1 MFKWLKGRQEV
12 KEQPQQPKAR
22 KSLFS
27 THAFDI
33 LDPDAKKFKLADTL
47 DAIKKTQPAFYGDY
61 AMDDSSNGVAN
72 FKMYA
77 NGMNSVSD
85 AVIGWYASQG
95 FIGAQLCGILAQNW
109 LVNKACAMPADDAIR
124 KGYNVVTVDGDELD
138 PEAVKIIKA
147 YDKAYKLN
155 FNMREFIR
163 KGRIFGIRVAMFKV
177 ISTDKDYYEKPFNID
192 GVTAGSYKGIVQVDP
207 YWTAPMLDGA
217 SASQPDTLHFY
228 EPTWWIINGKKVH
241 RSHLIIFR
249 HAEPVDVL
257 KPQYIYGG
265 VPLTQQIMERVYA
278 AERTSNEAPQLA
290 MSKRTTIWLTD
301 MEAVMSDTN
310 AAIGRLQQWA
320 AYRDNYGV
328 KLGDKEGDEFQQ
340 FDTSLADFDS
350 LIMTQYQLVAAIAG
364 VPATKLLGTS
374 PKGFN
379 ATGEYEEA
387 SYHEM
392 LESIQ
397 ANDLTPFAERHHAL
411 VIKSFVE
418 PQLKMKIDCETTLN
432 WLPLDTP
439 TAEELAATNLSK
451 AQAGQVL
458 IGSGAI
464 SSEDERQRVATDK
477 QSGYNEIGILEDQDP
492 EGEELAEEDF
502 EKVQDGDF
510 ADPED
515 GAGPVGKMLQVTQD
529 GFEETKHP
537 RADNGQF
544 GSGAGGSTNPKSQS
558 ASPKGSSEKNGSPAP
573 KAGQPFVVYRVAE
586 REGLNSKNAGN
597 ANGVALHIMN
607 QQNETGAQTTGNA
620 PTHVYAY
627 QVIPEQDVDGKYQ
640 GATHTGKIE
649 GNKIGRTENQYGIA
663 YSFPESGYES
673 KLIGKVS
680 LEDLKKQA
688 GNQDFDDLGTKAGA
702 ELLRKHFE
710 GSNAQ
715 DDAKWEEKKHP
726 RAKNGQFG
734 SGGSGAAPK
743 SEVKTEKKEVTSEP
757 TKSEAKPSESAQQ
770 NLPLEEKAS
779 SSQSQSKGTQKI
791 QKLPNGGYIDKHGFE
806 RSPNLTP
813 KERRIEGTFYTA
825 IRNNEKAL
833 IEQYQKDNGNVIDP
847 DAVKKLDPR
856 FAKDPTLAAAVH
868 EPSSYLSKVI
878 WKNALEKKAA
888 AGNTSATMFT
898 AGGSGSGKSESG
910 DMAKDLLGLEE
921 NVLTFDS
928 VLGNFKSSTDKINQ
942 ALDITKGNVDIVYT
956 NATLDLAVLLNL
968 KRSRTVRLDTQLD
981 AHIKASENIK
991 KLADHYKN
999 NKRVK
1004 ITVVN
1009 NNTGDPPYLT
1019 EGNIGQV
1026 PDYSNRAAMRERMI
1040 SFAKKIVAEGRVKDG
1055 EKKLKTLL
1063 A

>member
-1 MFKWLKGRQEV
+1 MFNWFRKSEV
-12 KEQPQQPKAR
+12 QKEPEQPKAR

-27 THAFDI
+27 THSFDEF
-33 LDPDAKKFKLADTL
+33 DPDNKKFKIADTFTAL
-47 DAIKKTQPAFYGDY
+47 QETQPALYGEY

-109 LVNKACAMPADDAIR
+109 LINKACAMPADDAIR

-397 ANDLTPFAERHHAL
+397 SNDLTPFAERHHQL

-418 PQLKMKIDCETTLN
+418 PQLKIKMNLETTLN

-439 TAEELAATNLSK
+439 TAEELAATNLAK

-502 EKVQDGDF
+502 EKVQDTANPPQQEPEVGENDSPKFETAQDAVTWHEGD
-510 ADPED
+510 
-515 GAGPVGKMLQVTQD
+515 
-529 GFEETKHP
+529 HP

-544 GSGAGGSTNPKSQS
+544 GSGASVANTTPVGKATSQIEAPASSTALTEKPKAPTAKENKKEVATEPPKAPTAKANQGHLEKALKKSDVDKLPAEKQKEFTETYEKAAANKEFFDSTNAEIAKELGGEAAVVPL
-558 ASPKGSSEKNGSPAP
+558 KGSARAVEK
-573 KAGQPFVVYRVAE
+573 V
-586 REGLNSKNAGN
+586 
-597 ANGVALHIMN
+597 I
-607 QQNETGAQTTGNA
+607 NEYDG
-620 PTHVYAY
+620 
-627 QVIPEQDVDGKYQ
+627 DV
-640 GATHTGKIE
+640 
-649 GNKIGRTENQYGIA
+649 
-663 YSFPESGYES
+663 S
-673 KLIGKVS
+673 KLK
-680 LEDLKKQA
+680 D
-688 GNQDFDDLGTKAGA
+688 
-702 ELLRKHFE
+702 LLRTTISIK
-710 GSNAQ
+710 SLKDTNKAI
-715 DDAKWEEKKHP
+715 DAIK
-726 RAKNGQFG
+726 AKYGEPVKLKNTLDP
-734 SGGSGAAPK
+734 SADSVGGSGYRDVNMVF
-743 SEVKTEKKEVTSEP
+743 EVKGSYVEVQVNM
-757 TKSEAKPSESAQQ
+757 KSM
-770 NLPLEEKAS
+770 LEVKHGEGHAVYEEVRTIIGKAS
-779 SSQSQSKGTQKI
+779 
-791 QKLPNGGYIDKHGFE
+791 
-806 RSPNLTP
+806 
-813 KERRIEGTFYTA
+813 
-825 IRNNEKAL
+825 
-833 IEQYQKDNGNVIDP
+833 
-847 DAVKKLDPR
+847 
-856 FAKDPTLAAAVH
+856 
-868 EPSSYLSKVI
+868 
-878 WKNALEKKAA
+878 
-888 AGNTSATMFT
+888 
-898 AGGSGSGKSESG
+898 
-910 DMAKDLLGLEE
+910 
-921 NVLTFDS
+921 
-928 VLGNFKSSTDKINQ
+928 
-942 ALDITKGNVDIVYT
+942 
-956 NATLDLAVLLNL
+956 
-968 KRSRTVRLDTQLD
+968 
-981 AHIKASENIK
+981 
-991 KLADHYKN
+991 
-999 NKRVK
+999 
-1004 ITVVN
+1004 
-1009 NNTGDPPYLT
+1009 
-1019 EGNIGQV
+1019 
-1026 PDYSNRAAMRERMI
+1026 
-1040 SFAKKIVAEGRVKDG
+1040 G
-1055 EKKLKTLL
+1055 EKRPMTKTEVNQVAKLNARSKQLYS
-1063 A
+1063 AAWESMIKS

>member
-1 MFKWLKGRQEV
+1 MFKWLKGKTEVQQEPI
-12 KEQPQQPKAR
+12 KPKAR

-33 LDPDAKKFKLADTL
+33 LDPDAKRFKLADTL

-109 LVNKACAMPADDAIR
+109 LINKACAMPADDAIR

-397 ANDLTPFAERHHAL
+397 SNDLTPFAERHHAL

-439 TAEELAATNLSK
+439 TAEELAATNLAK
-451 AQAGQVL
+451 AQAGQAL

-477 QSGYNEIGILEDQDP
+477 QSGYNEIGILEDQNP
-492 EGEELAEEDF
+492 EGEEEAEEDF
-502 EKVQDGDF
+502 ESVQDGDF

-529 GFEETKHP
+529 K
-537 RADNGQF
+537 
-544 GSGAGGSTNPKSQS
+544 
-558 ASPKGSSEKNGSPAP
+558 
-573 KAGQPFVVYRVAE
+573 
-586 REGLNSKNAGN
+586 
-597 ANGVALHIMN
+597 
-607 QQNETGAQTTGNA
+607 
-620 PTHVYAY
+620 
-627 QVIPEQDVDGKYQ
+627 DGKQ
-640 GATHTGKIE
+640 VP
-649 GNKIGRTENQYGIA
+649 NC
-663 YSFPESGYES
+663 
-673 KLIGKVS
+673 V
-680 LEDLKKQA
+680 
-688 GNQDFDDLGTKAGA
+688 
-702 ELLRKHFE
+702 
-710 GSNAQ
+710 AQ
-715 DDAKWEEKKHP
+715 DDAKFKEEDHP

-734 SGGSGAAPK
+734 SGGASAAPESK
-743 SEVKTEKKEVTSEP
+743 ETKKKELSGEASGSAE
-757 TKSEAKPSESAQQ
+757 KSPESAQKE
-770 NLPLEEKAS
+770 LPLEEKTG
-779 SSQSQSKGTQKI
+779 SSQAQAKGFK
-791 QKLPNGGYIDKHGFE
+791 KVKELPNGGYVDQHGFE
-806 RSPNLTP
+806 HSPGLSQH
-813 KERRIEGTFYTA
+813 ERDIENNFYSEILNNKQKLLADYKSTF
-825 IRNNEKAL
+825 
-833 IEQYQKDNGNVIDP
+833 GNTIDP
-847 DAVKKLDPR
+847 DLVKKLDPE
-856 FAKDPTLAAAVH
+856 FAKDPSLAAAVH
-868 EPSSYLSKVI
+868 EPSSLLSKEI
-878 WKNALEKKAA
+878 WKNALADKKAA
-888 AGNTSATMFT
+888 GDKSPVLFT
-898 AGGSGSGKSESG
+898 AGGSGSGKSEAMG
-910 DMAKDLLGLEE
+910 LAKDILGAPEDS
-921 NVLTFDS
+921 LTFDS
-928 VLGNFKSSTDKINQ
+928 VLGNFDKSVSKINE
-942 ALDITKGNVDIVYT
+942 ALKGQDGPVDIIYT
-956 NATLDLAVLLNL
+956 NAPLELAVKLNL
-968 KRSRTVRLDTQLD
+968 QRGRTVRLDTQLN
-981 AHIKASENIK
+981 AHFQASENIK
-991 KLADHYKN
+991 KLAEHYKN
-999 NKRVK
+999 DPRVN

-1009 NNTGDPPYLT
+1009 NSGDPPDLS
-1019 EGNIGQV
+1019 EGKLSDVPTYSDPKAVKEKMVNYAKSAVANGQIV
-1026 PDYSNRAAMRERMI
+1026 GHDRKPLKD
-1040 SFAKKIVAEGRVKDG
+1040 AKR
-1055 EKKLKTLL
+1055 KLEMLL

>member
-1 MFKWLKGRQEV
+1 MFNWFRKSEV
-12 KEQPQQPKAR
+12 QKEPEQPKAR

-27 THAFDI
+27 THSFDEF
-33 LDPDAKKFKLADTL
+33 DPDNKKFKIADTFTAL
-47 DAIKKTQPAFYGDY
+47 QETQPALYGEY

-109 LVNKACAMPADDAIR
+109 LINKACAMPADDAIR

-147 YDKAYKLN
+147 YDKAFKLN

-163 KGRIFGIRVAMFKV
+163 KGRIFGVRVAMFKV

-192 GVTAGSYKGIVQVDP
+192 GVTPNSYKGIVQVDP

-290 MSKRTTIWLTD
+290 MSKRTTVWLTD
-301 MEAVMSDTN
+301 MEAVMSDTS
-310 AAIGRLQQWA
+310 AAVGRLQQWA

-328 KLGDKEGDEFQQ
+328 KLGDREGDEFQQ

-397 ANDLTPFAERHHAL
+397 SNDLTPFAERHHQL

-418 PQLKMKIDCETTLN
+418 PQLKIKMDLETTLN

-439 TAEELAATNLSK
+439 TAEELAATNLAK

-502 EKVQDGDF
+502 EKVQDTANPPQQEPEVGENDSPKFETAQDAVTWHEGD
-510 ADPED
+510 
-515 GAGPVGKMLQVTQD
+515 
-529 GFEETKHP
+529 HP

-544 GSGAGGSTNPKSQS
+544 SGASVANTTPVGKATSQIEAPAS
-558 ASPKGSSEKNGSPAP
+558 ATALTEKP
-573 KAGQPFVVYRVAE
+573 KA
-586 REGLNSKNAGN
+586 
-597 ANGVALHIMN
+597 
-607 QQNETGAQTTGNA
+607 
-620 PTHVYAY
+620 PTA
-627 QVIPEQDVDGKYQ
+627 K
-640 GATHTGKIE
+640 
-649 GNKIGRTENQYGIA
+649 
-663 YSFPESGYES
+663 ES
-673 KLIGKVS
+673 
-680 LEDLKKQA
+680 
-688 GNQDFDDLGTKAGA
+688 
-702 ELLRKHFE
+702 
-710 GSNAQ
+710 
-715 DDAKWEEKKHP
+715 
-726 RAKNGQFG
+726 
-734 SGGSGAAPK
+734 
-743 SEVKTEKKEVTSEP
+743 KKEVATEP
-757 TKSEAKPSESAQQ
+757 PKAPTAKANQGH
-770 NLPLEEKAS
+770 L
-779 SSQSQSKGTQKI
+779 
-791 QKLPNGGYIDKHGFE
+791 
-806 RSPNLTP
+806 
-813 KERRIEGTFYTA
+813 
-825 IRNNEKAL
+825 EKAL
-833 IEQYQKDNGNVIDP
+833 
-847 DAVKKLDPR
+847 
-856 FAKDPTLAAAVH
+856 
-868 EPSSYLSKVI
+868 
-878 WKNALEKKAA
+878 KKA
-888 AGNTSATMFT
+888 M
-898 AGGSGSGKSESG
+898 
-910 DMAKDLLGLEE
+910 
-921 NVLTFDS
+921 
-928 VLGNFKSSTDKINQ
+928 
-942 ALDITKGNVDIVYT
+942 
-956 NATLDLAVLLNL
+956 
-968 KRSRTVRLDTQLD
+968 
-981 AHIKASENIK
+981 
-991 KLADHYKN
+991 
-999 NKRVK
+999 
-1004 ITVVN
+1004 
-1009 NNTGDPPYLT
+1009 
-1019 EGNIGQV
+1019 
-1026 PDYSNRAAMRERMI
+1026 
-1040 SFAKKIVAEGRVKDG
+1040 
-1055 EKKLKTLL
+1055 
-1063 A
+1063 

>member
-1 MFKWLKGRQEV
+1 MFKWLKGKTEVQQEPI
-12 KEQPQQPKAR
+12 KPKAR

-33 LDPDAKKFKLADTL
+33 LDPDAKRFKLADTL

-109 LVNKACAMPADDAIR
+109 LINKACAMPADDAIR

-397 ANDLTPFAERHHAL
+397 SNDLTPFAERHHAL

-418 PQLKMKIDCETTLN
+418 PQLKKKIDCETTLN

-439 TAEELAATNLSK
+439 TAEELAATNLAK

-477 QSGYNEIGILEDQDP
+477 QSGYNEIGILEDQNP
-492 EGEELAEEDF
+492 EGEEEAEEDF
-502 EKVQDGDF
+502 ESVQDTANPPQQEPEVGENDSPKFETAQDAVTWHEGD
-510 ADPED
+510 
-515 GAGPVGKMLQVTQD
+515 
-529 GFEETKHP
+529 HP

-544 GSGAGGSTNPKSQS
+544 GSGASASTHQPSATGKPTASITAPAPAGYTDKPKPPTAKEKPKAEATEPPKAPTAKSSSGHLEKALKKNDVDKLPAEKQKEFTDVYEKAAANKEFFDSTNAEIAKELGGEAAVVPLKGSTR
-558 ASPKGSSEKNGSPAP
+558 AVEK
-573 KAGQPFVVYRVAE
+573 V
-586 REGLNSKNAGN
+586 
-597 ANGVALHIMN
+597 I
-607 QQNETGAQTTGNA
+607 NEYDG
-620 PTHVYAY
+620 
-627 QVIPEQDVDGKYQ
+627 DV
-640 GATHTGKIE
+640 
-649 GNKIGRTENQYGIA
+649 
-663 YSFPESGYES
+663 S
-673 KLIGKVS
+673 KLK
-680 LEDLKKQA
+680 D
-688 GNQDFDDLGTKAGA
+688 
-702 ELLRKHFE
+702 LLRTTISIK
-710 GSNAQ
+710 SLKDTNKAI
-715 DDAKWEEKKHP
+715 DAIK
-726 RAKNGQFG
+726 AKYGEPVKLKNTLDP
-734 SGGSGAAPK
+734 SADSVGGSGYRDVNMVF
-743 SEVKTEKKEVTSEP
+743 EVKGSYVEVQVNM
-757 TKSEAKPSESAQQ
+757 KSM
-770 NLPLEEKAS
+770 LEVKHGEGHAVYEEVRTIIGKAS
-779 SSQSQSKGTQKI
+779 
-791 QKLPNGGYIDKHGFE
+791 
-806 RSPNLTP
+806 
-813 KERRIEGTFYTA
+813 
-825 IRNNEKAL
+825 
-833 IEQYQKDNGNVIDP
+833 
-847 DAVKKLDPR
+847 
-856 FAKDPTLAAAVH
+856 
-868 EPSSYLSKVI
+868 
-878 WKNALEKKAA
+878 
-888 AGNTSATMFT
+888 
-898 AGGSGSGKSESG
+898 
-910 DMAKDLLGLEE
+910 
-921 NVLTFDS
+921 
-928 VLGNFKSSTDKINQ
+928 
-942 ALDITKGNVDIVYT
+942 
-956 NATLDLAVLLNL
+956 
-968 KRSRTVRLDTQLD
+968 
-981 AHIKASENIK
+981 
-991 KLADHYKN
+991 
-999 NKRVK
+999 
-1004 ITVVN
+1004 
-1009 NNTGDPPYLT
+1009 
-1019 EGNIGQV
+1019 
-1026 PDYSNRAAMRERMI
+1026 
-1040 SFAKKIVAEGRVKDG
+1040 G
-1055 EKKLKTLL
+1055 EKRPMTKTEVNQVAKLNARSKQLYS
-1063 A
+1063 AAWDSMMKS

>member
-1 MFKWLKGRQEV
+1 MFKWLKGKTEVQQEPI
-12 KEQPQQPKAR
+12 KPKAR

-33 LDPDAKKFKLADTL
+33 LDPDAKRFKLADTL

-109 LVNKACAMPADDAIR
+109 LINKACAMPADDAIR

-397 ANDLTPFAERHHAL
+397 SNDLTPFAERHHQL

-418 PQLKMKIDCETTLN
+418 PQLKIKMNLETTLN

-439 TAEELAATNLSK
+439 TAEELAATNLAK

-502 EKVQDGDF
+502 EKVQDTANPPQQEPEVGENDSPKFETAQDAVTWHEGD
-510 ADPED
+510 
-515 GAGPVGKMLQVTQD
+515 
-529 GFEETKHP
+529 HP

-544 GSGAGGSTNPKSQS
+544 GSGASVANTTPVGKATSQIEAPASSTALTEKPKAPTAKENKKEVAIEPPKAPTAKANQGHLEKALKKSDVDKLPAEKQKEFTDVYEKAAANKEFFDSTNAEIAKELGGEAAVVPLKGSTR
-558 ASPKGSSEKNGSPAP
+558 AVEK
-573 KAGQPFVVYRVAE
+573 V
-586 REGLNSKNAGN
+586 
-597 ANGVALHIMN
+597 I
-607 QQNETGAQTTGNA
+607 NEYDG
-620 PTHVYAY
+620 
-627 QVIPEQDVDGKYQ
+627 DV
-640 GATHTGKIE
+640 
-649 GNKIGRTENQYGIA
+649 
-663 YSFPESGYES
+663 S
-673 KLIGKVS
+673 KLK
-680 LEDLKKQA
+680 D
-688 GNQDFDDLGTKAGA
+688 
-702 ELLRKHFE
+702 LLRTTISIK
-710 GSNAQ
+710 SLKDTNKAI
-715 DDAKWEEKKHP
+715 DAIK
-726 RAKNGQFG
+726 AKYGEPVKLKNTLDP
-734 SGGSGAAPK
+734 SADSVGGSGYRDVNMVFQVKGSYVEVQLNMKPML
-743 SEVKTEKKEVTSEP
+743 EVKYGEGHAVYEEVRTIV
-757 TKSEAKPSESAQQ
+757 
-770 NLPLEEKAS
+770 
-779 SSQSQSKGTQKI
+779 G
-791 QKLPNGGYIDKHGFE
+791 
-806 RSPNLTP
+806 
-813 KERRIEGTFYTA
+813 
-825 IRNNEKAL
+825 
-833 IEQYQKDNGNVIDP
+833 
-847 DAVKKLDPR
+847 
-856 FAKDPTLAAAVH
+856 
-868 EPSSYLSKVI
+868 
-878 WKNALEKKAA
+878 KAA
-888 AGNTSATMFT
+888 
-898 AGGSGSGKSESG
+898 
-910 DMAKDLLGLEE
+910 
-921 NVLTFDS
+921 
-928 VLGNFKSSTDKINQ
+928 
-942 ALDITKGNVDIVYT
+942 
-956 NATLDLAVLLNL
+956 
-968 KRSRTVRLDTQLD
+968 
-981 AHIKASENIK
+981 
-991 KLADHYKN
+991 
-999 NKRVK
+999 
-1004 ITVVN
+1004 
-1009 NNTGDPPYLT
+1009 
-1019 EGNIGQV
+1019 
-1026 PDYSNRAAMRERMI
+1026 
-1040 SFAKKIVAEGRVKDG
+1040 G
-1055 EKKLKTLL
+1055 EKRPMTKTEVNQVAKLNARSKQLYS
-1063 A
+1063 AAWDSMMKS

>member
-1 MFKWLKGRQEV
+1 MFNWFRKSEV
-12 KEQPQQPKAR
+12 QKEPEQPKAR

-27 THAFDI
+27 THSFDEF
-33 LDPDAKKFKLADTL
+33 DPDNKKFKIADTFTAL
-47 DAIKKTQPAFYGDY
+47 QKAQPAFHGEY

-109 LVNKACAMPADDAIR
+109 LINKACAMPAEDAIR

-147 YDKAYKLN
+147 YDKAFKLN

-163 KGRIFGIRVAMFKV
+163 KGRIFGVRVAMFKV

-192 GVTAGSYKGIVQVDP
+192 GVTPNSYKGIVQVDP

-290 MSKRTTIWLTD
+290 MSKRTTVWLTD

-310 AAIGRLQQWA
+310 AAVGRLQQWA

-397 ANDLTPFAERHHAL
+397 SNDLTPFAERHHQL

-418 PQLKMKIDCETTLN
+418 PQLKIKMDLETTLN

-439 TAEELAATNLSK
+439 TAEELAATNLAK

-502 EKVQDGDF
+502 EKVQDAANPPQQEPEVGENDSPKFETAQDAVTWHEGD
-510 ADPED
+510 
-515 GAGPVGKMLQVTQD
+515 
-529 GFEETKHP
+529 HP

-544 GSGAGGSTNPKSQS
+544 GSGASVANTTPVGKATSQIEAPASATALTEKPKAPTAKESKKEVATEPPKAPTAKANQGHLEKALKKSDVDKLPAEKQKEFTETYEKAAANKEFFDSTNAEIAKELGGEAAVVPLKGSTR
-558 ASPKGSSEKNGSPAP
+558 AVEK
-573 KAGQPFVVYRVAE
+573 V
-586 REGLNSKNAGN
+586 
-597 ANGVALHIMN
+597 I
-607 QQNETGAQTTGNA
+607 NEYDG
-620 PTHVYAY
+620 
-627 QVIPEQDVDGKYQ
+627 DV
-640 GATHTGKIE
+640 
-649 GNKIGRTENQYGIA
+649 
-663 YSFPESGYES
+663 S
-673 KLIGKVS
+673 KLK
-680 LEDLKKQA
+680 D
-688 GNQDFDDLGTKAGA
+688 
-702 ELLRKHFE
+702 LLRTTISIK
-710 GSNAQ
+710 SLKDTKKAI
-715 DDAKWEEKKHP
+715 DAIK
-726 RAKNGQFG
+726 AKYGEPVKLKNTLDP
-734 SGGSGAAPK
+734 SADSVGGSGYRDVNMVF
-743 SEVKTEKKEVTSEP
+743 EVKGSYVEVQVNM
-757 TKSEAKPSESAQQ
+757 KSM
-770 NLPLEEKAS
+770 LEVKHGEGHAVYEEVRTIIGKAS
-779 SSQSQSKGTQKI
+779 
-791 QKLPNGGYIDKHGFE
+791 
-806 RSPNLTP
+806 
-813 KERRIEGTFYTA
+813 
-825 IRNNEKAL
+825 
-833 IEQYQKDNGNVIDP
+833 
-847 DAVKKLDPR
+847 
-856 FAKDPTLAAAVH
+856 
-868 EPSSYLSKVI
+868 
-878 WKNALEKKAA
+878 
-888 AGNTSATMFT
+888 
-898 AGGSGSGKSESG
+898 
-910 DMAKDLLGLEE
+910 
-921 NVLTFDS
+921 
-928 VLGNFKSSTDKINQ
+928 
-942 ALDITKGNVDIVYT
+942 
-956 NATLDLAVLLNL
+956 
-968 KRSRTVRLDTQLD
+968 
-981 AHIKASENIK
+981 
-991 KLADHYKN
+991 
-999 NKRVK
+999 
-1004 ITVVN
+1004 
-1009 NNTGDPPYLT
+1009 
-1019 EGNIGQV
+1019 
-1026 PDYSNRAAMRERMI
+1026 
-1040 SFAKKIVAEGRVKDG
+1040 G
-1055 EKKLKTLL
+1055 EKRPMTKTEVNQVAKLNARSKQLYS
-1063 A
+1063 AAWDSMMKS

>member
-1 MFKWLKGRQEV
+1 MFKWLKGKTEVQQEPI
-12 KEQPQQPKAR
+12 KPKAR

-33 LDPDAKKFKLADTL
+33 LDPDAKRFKLADTL

-109 LVNKACAMPADDAIR
+109 LINKACAMPADDAIR

-439 TAEELAATNLSK
+439 TAEELAATNLAK

-492 EGEELAEEDF
+492 EGEEEAEEDF
-502 EKVQDGDF
+502 ESVQDTANPPQQEPEVGENDSPKFETAQDAVTWHEGD
-510 ADPED
+510 
-515 GAGPVGKMLQVTQD
+515 
-529 GFEETKHP
+529 HP

-544 GSGAGGSTNPKSQS
+544 GSGASVANTTPVGKVTSQIEAPASSTALTEKPKAPTAKENKKEVATEPPKAPTAKANQGHLEKALKKSDVDKLPAEKQKEFTDVYEKAAANKEFFDSTNAEIAKELGGEAAVVPL
-558 ASPKGSSEKNGSPAP
+558 KGSSRAVEK
-573 KAGQPFVVYRVAE
+573 V
-586 REGLNSKNAGN
+586 
-597 ANGVALHIMN
+597 I
-607 QQNETGAQTTGNA
+607 NEYDG
-620 PTHVYAY
+620 
-627 QVIPEQDVDGKYQ
+627 DV
-640 GATHTGKIE
+640 
-649 GNKIGRTENQYGIA
+649 
-663 YSFPESGYES
+663 S
-673 KLIGKVS
+673 KLK
-680 LEDLKKQA
+680 D
-688 GNQDFDDLGTKAGA
+688 
-702 ELLRKHFE
+702 LLRTTISIK
-710 GSNAQ
+710 SLKDTNKAI
-715 DDAKWEEKKHP
+715 DAIK
-726 RAKNGQFG
+726 AKYGEPVKLKNTLDP
-734 SGGSGAAPK
+734 SADSVGGSGYRDVNMVFQVKGSYVEVQLNMKPML
-743 SEVKTEKKEVTSEP
+743 EVKYGEGHAVYEEVRTIV
-757 TKSEAKPSESAQQ
+757 
-770 NLPLEEKAS
+770 
-779 SSQSQSKGTQKI
+779 G
-791 QKLPNGGYIDKHGFE
+791 
-806 RSPNLTP
+806 
-813 KERRIEGTFYTA
+813 
-825 IRNNEKAL
+825 
-833 IEQYQKDNGNVIDP
+833 
-847 DAVKKLDPR
+847 
-856 FAKDPTLAAAVH
+856 
-868 EPSSYLSKVI
+868 
-878 WKNALEKKAA
+878 KAA
-888 AGNTSATMFT
+888 
-898 AGGSGSGKSESG
+898 
-910 DMAKDLLGLEE
+910 
-921 NVLTFDS
+921 
-928 VLGNFKSSTDKINQ
+928 
-942 ALDITKGNVDIVYT
+942 
-956 NATLDLAVLLNL
+956 
-968 KRSRTVRLDTQLD
+968 
-981 AHIKASENIK
+981 
-991 KLADHYKN
+991 
-999 NKRVK
+999 
-1004 ITVVN
+1004 
-1009 NNTGDPPYLT
+1009 
-1019 EGNIGQV
+1019 
-1026 PDYSNRAAMRERMI
+1026 
-1040 SFAKKIVAEGRVKDG
+1040 G
-1055 EKKLKTLL
+1055 EKRPMTKTEVNQVAKLNARSKQLYS
-1063 A
+1063 AAWDSMMKS